1 MGFAHDRRDDE
12 REDEQDG
19 TAPWAQYVD
28 DEEELLE
35 QSQRQVLEEK
45 RLRPRRFRG

>member
-1 MGFAHDRRDDE
+1 MGFARDHQHQP
-12 REDEQDG
+12 QDG
-19 TAPWAQYVD
+19 DTDEPSPYAQYVE